1 MFLKCITHGPSVG
14 TPKDLHKK
22 LLPKPPMAI
31 AAMQLRQMYG
41 EKTQQGQEK
50 SKIACLKVSRVKVEP
65 ALDLAVSPEGGNY

>member
-14 TPKDLHKK
+14 TTKDLHKK

-31 AAMQLRQMYG
+31 AAMQVRQMYG

-50 SKIACLKVSRVKVEP
+50 SKIACL
-65 ALDLAVSPEGGNY
+65 